1 MNYITYNLTGV
12 QLVLGQGALSG
23 LENELKRLGV
33 TKPLLV
39 TDCGI
44 VKTGIVDRVT
54 AYLQEHNFLYALYDG
69 IQPDPLDTMVD
80 EGLAVYQEEACDGI
94 VSIGGGSV
102 MDTGKCI
109 SIMSVHSG
117 RILDYARSKPDH
129 LNFEK
134 RGCPIIS
141 IPTTSGTGSEVSQ
154 YAVVTNALT
163 HRKTTIATPF
173 ILSDAAIMEPE
184 FAAMMSKNVT
194 AYTGMDAL
202 AHAIEAYTYR
212 TAIDHNVRISDA
224 AALEAI
230 RLIAENL
237 VKAYEDGSDIEVRT
251 NMQWGALL
259 AGVALNIG
267 AGESH
272 ALGAMLSKYY
282 GVCHGISV
290 GIPLP
295 YCMEYSLSSSYERYY
310 NAAKALGADVSKMTL
325 EEGAKAGVDK
335 VKGILK
341 DLNFPKMGDYIKS
354 MDEVGKFSEE
364 CAGNSCCTGNR
375 RMDNKEAIETVFRMC
390 LKMEE

>member
-54 AYLQEHNFLYALYDG
+54 AYLQENNFLYALYDG

-230 RLIAENL
+230 RLIIENL
-237 VKAYEDGSDIEVRT
+237 VKAYEDGSDIEART

-295 YCMEYSLSSSYERYY
+295 YCMEYNLSSSYERYY

-354 MDEVGKFSEE
+354 MDEVEKFSEE

-375 RMDNKEAIETVFRMC
+375 RMDNKKAIETVFRMS